1 MRNIRLFMFAACTL
15 LFAACGKQTVKII
28 TPPDA
33 SNRILFGAEQ
43 LQTTLDKAGYQ
54 VVMQQGDT
62 IFSNPDVRTI
72 LLTETNDT
80 TLKKE
85 GFQITTVGSKGKLNL
100 PEKLTDGPEMV
111 LRGACVGLQKMTYL
125 PGHGVYEY
133 PYTPESFPWFYDKEQ
148 WIKYLDMLVANRMN
162 SLYLWN
168 GHPFASL
175 VKLKDYP
182 FALEVDEETF
192 KKNEEMFSFLTE
204 EADKRG
210 IFVIQMFYNSIL
222 SKPFAEHYGLRTQD
236 RNRPITPLIAD
247 YTRKSIAAFIEKYPN
262 VGLLVCLGEAMC
274 TVEDDVEWFTKTIIP
289 GVKDGL
295 QALGRTDEPPLLL
308 RAHDTDCK
316 LVMDAALP
324 LYKNLYTMHK
334 YLSLIHI

>member
-1 MRNIRLFMFAACTL
+1 M
-15 LFAACGKQTVKII
+15 

-33 SNRILFGAEQ
+33 SNRVLFGAEQ

-54 VVMQQGDT
+54 VMMQQGDT
-62 IFSNPDVRTI
+62 TFSDPEIKTI
-72 LLTETNDT
+72 LLTEVNDT

-85 GFQITTVGSKGKLNL
+85 GFHITTAGNLTKVSGRDGSGVIYGCRELIDRVNDSEGKLDF
-100 PEKLTDGPEMV
+100 PEELKDGPEMV

-175 VKLKDYP
+175 VKLEDYP

-192 KKNEEMFSFLTE
+192 KMNEEMFSFLTE
-204 EADKRG
+204 EADRLGLKLG
-210 IFVIQMFYNSIL
+210 MHICDG
-222 SKPFAEHYGLRTQD
+222 FALAGG
-236 RNRPITPLIAD
+236 PWITPEESMQKVVWSDTIVPDAWETANGLN
-247 YTRKSIAAFIEKYPN
+247 PN
-262 VGLLVCLGEAMC
+262 
-274 TVEDDVEWFTKTIIP
+274 DP
-289 GVKDGL
+289 
-295 QALGRTDEPPLLL
+295 TDAVNQL
-308 RAHDTDCK
+308 
-316 LVMDAALP
+316 M
-324 LYKNLYTMHK
+324 
-334 YLSLIHI
+334 I

>member
-1 MRNIRLFMFAACTL
+1 MFAACTL

-85 GFQITTVGSKGKLNL
+85 GFQITTVGNLTKVSGRDGSGVIYGCRELIDRVSSSKGKLNL

-125 PGHGVYEY
+125 PGHGVYE
-133 PYTPESFPWFYDKEQ
+133 
-148 WIKYLDMLVANRMN
+148 
-162 SLYLWN
+162 
-168 GHPFASL
+168 
-175 VKLKDYP
+175 
-182 FALEVDEETF
+182 
-192 KKNEEMFSFLTE
+192 
-204 EADKRG
+204 
-210 IFVIQMFYNSIL
+210 
-222 SKPFAEHYGLRTQD
+222 
-236 RNRPITPLIAD
+236 
-247 YTRKSIAAFIEKYPN
+247 
-262 VGLLVCLGEAMC
+262 
-274 TVEDDVEWFTKTIIP
+274 
-289 GVKDGL
+289 
-295 QALGRTDEPPLLL
+295 
-308 RAHDTDCK
+308 
-316 LVMDAALP
+316 
-324 LYKNLYTMHK
+324 
-334 YLSLIHI
+334 LSLIHI